1 LITSIKRSSRF
12 LNSGEK
18 LKKLRQ
24 DVMHEKEANNQD
36 PSYAEQQIEELKQIV
51 KEQARTIRQNG
62 HMLPNRPE
70 FPIRFVAKPFVHYG
84 NTAKVAANKRKEM
97 DEIVKANDNRMKIY
111 IALLQKEKNSEKP
124 TIESIN
130 NERRSPK
137 SYNRVES
144 QKSIDISD
152 DISRVNIEARSRL
165 NSQDTEFKDKTPI
178 KQTILSQNHEPSCL
192 LPSLHYAQDNS
203 PKKCND
209 SLLNF
214 QSMLHEMSVMNKT
227 VIDKNSEHASK
238 HHIINSIRK
247 FDDRC

>member
-1 LITSIKRSSRF
+1 LVTSIKRSSRF
-12 LNSGEK
+12 FNSGEK
-18 LKKLRQ
+18 LKKLKQ

-51 KEQARTIRQNG
+51 KDQAKNIRQKG
-62 HMLPNRPE
+62 HVLPNRPE
-70 FPIRFVAKPFVHYG
+70 FPVRFVAKPFVHYG
-84 NTAKVAANKRKEM
+84 NTAKVAANKRREM
-97 DEIVKANDNRMKIY
+97 DEIVKANDNKMKIY

-137 SYNRVES
+137 TYNHVES

-152 DISRVNIEARSRL
+152 DNNKVSIQVGERL
-165 NSQDTEFKDKTPI
+165 NSGDTEFKYKTPI
-178 KQTILSQNHEPSCL
+178 KQNIISQNHGPSHL